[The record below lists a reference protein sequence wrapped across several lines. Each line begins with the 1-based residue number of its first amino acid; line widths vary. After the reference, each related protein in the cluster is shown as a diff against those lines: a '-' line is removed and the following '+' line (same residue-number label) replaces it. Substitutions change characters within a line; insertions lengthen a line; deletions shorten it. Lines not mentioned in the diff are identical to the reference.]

1 MLKQVAVAVGLACA
15 CLPAL
20 AYENGSYARETLNTL
35 INDYPGRYSG
45 TANFAGATSWMEER
59 MGVGYTTTRQDFNY
73 IARNGSARSA
83 QNVIAYNT
91 GLSND
96 YIITGAHFDTYYGR
110 PTLQGVD
117 DNGSGAS
124 VLTEIARNLSGIQ
137 TEKTLVFAAF
147 GAEEDGLKGSKAMVA
162 ELVAQNGIE
171 NLKGMINIDS
181 MVTGDKLYAHAGSDS
196 VANPELTTLRDQ
208 MLRIGK
214 ELNIDITT
222 NPGGDP
228 GYPAGTGCCSDG
240 ESFEGINIPVL
251 FLEATNWDLG
261 DLDGYTQ
268 TDNPAIPG
276 GATWHNPNFDNE
288 AFLNSALGQ
297 ARIDER
303 LRDVSR
309 LVTRLLLESSSTD
322 LLHSAYSA
330 AAMQDA
336 LQDSLK
342 RQRESVK
349 DLTDKRWLVL
359 QNETRSVG
367 TLDTVV
373 GVEGTAYPSNG
384 FDKAPQQ
391 RSRQAMVYGLVDYQL
406 AEELTL
412 GGSLSLLRSKDK
424 LDRDGHLESDTWQ
437 VGLYGLYNQ
446 TGPGW
451 LGSEVAAGRS
461 SIDTRRSVFLQANNG
476 PVLLDNQLNAHTNAQ
491 FFAARLSGGYDF
503 SYGDVRTG
511 PTVGL
516 DYAHYRVD
524 GFDDQGD
531 LRTGVRYEKQNLNSV
546 EGNLGWRLYGKV
558 DLSNTMSLQPYA
570 TVSWVREMADGLNSS
585 FTVKDHA
592 DGVSRHINVGKA
604 DKDFGRSTVG
614 VQWLATENV
623 NLYTEVG
630 SRFAHKDGAQTHYNV
645 GAQWQF

>member
-15 CLPAL
+15 SLPAL
-20 AYENGSYARETLNTL
+20 AYENGSYARETLDTL
-35 INDYPGRYSG
+35 IHDYPGRYRG
-45 TANFAGATSWMEER
+45 TENFVGAANWMEQR
-59 MGVGYTTTRQDFNY
+59 MGLGYTTVRHDFSWTS
-73 IARNGSARSA
+73 GGTQRSS
-83 QNVIAYNT
+83 QNVLAYNT
-91 GLSND
+91 GLSSD
-96 YIITGAHFDTYYGR
+96 YIITGAHFDTYFGR

-124 VLTEIARNLSGIQ
+124 VLTEVARNLSGIQ

-147 GAEEDGLKGSKAMVA
+147 GAEEEGLRGSRA
-162 ELVAQNGIE
+162 LVNDLIAQNGVE

-228 GYPAGTGCCSDG
+228 TYPAGTGCCSDG
-240 ESFEGINIPVL
+240 ESFEGLNIPVL

-276 GATWHNPNFDNE
+276 GATWHNATRDNE
-288 AFLNSALGQ
+288 EYLNSALGQ
-297 ARIDER
+297 ERIGER

-309 LVTRLLLESSSTD
+309 LVTRLLLEASSTD

-342 RQRESVK
+342 RQRDSVK

-359 QNETRSVG
+359 QNQTRSVG
-367 TLDTVV
+367 TWDSLV
-373 GVEGTAYPSNG
+373 GVEGTAYPSSG
-384 FDKAPQQ
+384 FDKEPQQ
-391 RSRQAMVYGLVDYQL
+391 RSRQAMIYGLVDYQL
-406 AEELTL
+406 AEQLTV
-412 GGSLSLLRSKDK
+412 GGSLSLLRNKDK
-424 LDRDGHLESDTWQ
+424 LERHGHLDSDTWQ
-437 VGLYGLYNQ
+437 LGVYGLYNQ
-446 TGPGW
+446 AGPGW
-451 LGSEVAAGRS
+451 LGSEVTAGRS
-461 SIDTRRSVFLQANNG
+461 SIDTRRSVFLQANDG
-476 PVLLDNQLNAHTNAQ
+476 PVLLDNQLNANTNAQ

-503 SYGDVRTG
+503 TYSALRAG

-516 DYAHYRVD
+516 DYAHYRVN
-524 GFDDQGD
+524 GFDDKGD
-531 LRTGVRYEKQNLNSV
+531 LRTGVRYEKQSLNSV
-546 EGNLGWRLYGKV
+546 EASLGWRLYGKV
-558 DLSNTMSLQPYA
+558 DLSSTMSLQPYA
-570 TVSWVREMADGLNSS
+570 TVAWVREMGDGLNSS

-592 DGVSRHINVGKA
+592 DGVSRRINVGKT

-623 NLYTEVG
+623 NLYSEVA
-630 SRFAHKDGAQTHYNV
+630 SRFAHKDGAQTHYNI

>member
-1 MLKQVAVAVGLACA
+1 MLKQVAVAVGLACI
-15 CLPAL
+15 CLPAS

-35 INDYPGRYSG
+35 INDYPGRYRG
-45 TANFAGATSWMEER
+45 TDNFVGAANWMEQR
-59 MGVGYTTTRQDFNY
+59 MGVGYTTARQDFSWTVG
-73 IARNGSARSA
+73 ASRRSS
-83 QNVIAYNT
+83 QNVLAYNT
-91 GLSND
+91 GLSSD
-96 YIITGAHFDTYYGR
+96 YIITGAHFDTAFGS

-124 VLTEIARNLSGIQ
+124 VLTEVARNLSGIQ

-147 GAEEDGLKGSKAMVA
+147 GAEEERLRGSYAMA
-162 ELVAQNGIE
+162 QELIAQNGVE

-181 MVTGDKLYAHAGSDS
+181 MVTGDKLYAHAGANS
-196 VANPELTTLRDQ
+196 VANPELAKLREQ
-208 MLRIGK
+208 MLRVGK
-214 ELNIDITT
+214 ELNIDIST
-222 NPGGDP
+222 NPGGNP
-228 GYPAGTGCCSDG
+228 RYPVGTGCCSDG
-240 ESFEGINIPVL
+240 DSFNPLNIPVL
-251 FLEATNWDLG
+251 YLEATNWDLG

-276 GATWHNPNFDNE
+276 GQTWHNATRDNE
-288 AFLNSALGQ
+288 AYLNSALGQ
-297 ARIDER
+297 ERIDER

-309 LVTRLLLESSSTD
+309 LLTRLLLEASSTD

-342 RQRESVK
+342 RQRQSVK
-349 DLTDKRWLVL
+349 DVTDKRWLVL
-359 QNETRSVG
+359 QNSTRGVG

-373 GVEGTAYPSNG
+373 GVEGTAYPSSG
-384 FDKAPQQ
+384 FDKEPQQ

-406 AEELTL
+406 AEELTV
-412 GGSLSLLRSKDK
+412 GGSLSLLRNKDK
-424 LDRDGHLESDTWQ
+424 LDRNGHLDSDTWQ

-446 TGPGW
+446 AGASW
-451 LGSEVAAGRS
+451 LGSEVTAGRS

-476 PVLLDNQLNAHTNAQ
+476 PVLLDNQLNANTNAQ
-491 FFAARLSGGYDF
+491 FFAARLNGGYDF

-511 PTVGL
+511 PTAGL
-516 DYAHYRVD
+516 DYAHYRVN

-546 EGNLGWRLYGKV
+546 EANLGWRLYGKV
-558 DLSNTMSLQPYA
+558 DFSNTMSLQPYA
-570 TVSWVREMADGLNSS
+570 TVSWVREMADGLNSG

-592 DGVSRHINVGKA
+592 DGVSRRVNVGKA

-630 SRFAHKDGAQTHYNV
+630 SRFAHKDGEQTHYNV
-645 GAQWQF
+645 GAQWKF

>member
-15 CLPAL
+15 SLPAL

-35 INDYPGRYSG
+35 INDYPGRYRG
-45 TANFAGATSWMEER
+45 TENFVGAANWMEQR
-59 MGVGYTTTRQDFNY
+59 MGLGYTTERQDVSWTV
-73 IARNGSARSA
+73 GGTQRSS
-83 QNVIAYNT
+83 QNVLAYNT
-91 GLSND
+91 GLSSD
-96 YIITGAHFDTYYGR
+96 YIITGAHFDTYFGR

-124 VLTEIARNLSGIQ
+124 VLTEVARNLSGIQ

-147 GAEEDGLKGSKAMVA
+147 GAEEEGLRGSRAMVQ
-162 ELVAQNGIE
+162 ELITQNRVE

-181 MVTGDKLYAHAGSDS
+181 MVTGDKLYAHSGVNS
-196 VANPELTTLRDQ
+196 VADPELAKLREQ

-228 GYPAGTGCCSDG
+228 AYPAGTGCCSDG
-240 ESFEGINIPVL
+240 DSFDPLNIPVL
-251 FLEATNWDLG
+251 YLEATNWDLG

-276 GATWHNPNFDNE
+276 GATWHNPTRDNE

-297 ARIDER
+297 ERIDER

-309 LVTRLLLESSSTD
+309 LLTRLLLEASSTD

-330 AAMQDA
+330 AAMQNA

-359 QNETRSVG
+359 QNGTRSVD
-367 TLDTVV
+367 TLDHVV
-373 GVEGTAYPSNG
+373 GVEGTAYPSSG
-384 FDKAPQQ
+384 FDKGPQQ
-391 RSRQAMVYGLVDYQL
+391 RSRQAMLYGLVDYQL
-406 AEELTL
+406 VEELTV
-412 GGSLSLLRSKDK
+412 GGALSLLRNKDK
-424 LDRDGHLESDTWQ
+424 LDRNGHLDSDTWQ

-446 TGPGW
+446 AGTGW
-451 LGSEVAAGRS
+451 LGSEVTAGRS

-476 PVLLDNQLNAHTNAQ
+476 PVLLDNQLNANTNAQ

-503 SYGDVRTG
+503 SYNDVRTG
-511 PTVGL
+511 PTAGL
-516 DYAHYRVD
+516 DYAHYRVN
-524 GFDDQGD
+524 GFDDKGD

-546 EGNLGWRLYGKV
+546 EASLGWRLYGKV

-570 TVSWVREMADGLNSS
+570 TVSWVREMGDGLNAN

-592 DGVSRHINVGKA
+592 DGVSRRIHVGKT
-604 DKDFGRSTVG
+604 DKNFGRSNVG
-614 VQWLATENV
+614 VQWLASENI
-623 NLYTEVG
+623 NLYTEVS
-630 SRFAHKDGAQTHYNV
+630 SRFAHKDGEQTHYNL